1 VILTPRE
8 ELNFDINVHERA
20 KQKGPPG
27 TERAFL
33 HLHAETRQGLGVESA
48 LFCWSRRKSFLPAA
62 GFRLWLG
69 FWRLLDFFSAFI
81 FASHG

>member
-1 VILTPRE
+1 MILTPGE
-8 ELNFDINVHERA
+8 ELNFYINVRERA